1 MAMAGLATVMFVALF
16 AFGSSY
22 SGWEDPNGRV
32 SLALFAAY
40 VFGLIGGY
48 RVNK

>member
-1 MAMAGLATVMFVALF
+1 MVAGLAMIMFIALF

-22 SGWEDPNGRV
+22 FGWDDPGGRV

-40 VFGLIGGY
+40 LFGIIGGY
-48 RVNK
+48 RINK